1 MRTLEAVR
9 ALFHPGQVVRVVQN
23 TKRPELDGTLRLLTK
38 VGAGVMEATVLTGPG
53 EGKTGFRMT
62 LPTLV
67 RDVVSVDAT
76 TVSYRFGDGQHTLTL
91 SSVGAAPDAA
101 TLRSRVAT
109 PAELAATSTVE
120 VASDG
125 PYAILDGQ
133 RLIAIADDYA
143 TIHWT
148 ADGVS
153 TTDAEAAHAM
163 ISDAAAASPPPTT
176 TVRVRLTSADLP
188 GMPIGAAGTVAR
200 RGDWPPLVR
209 FDLDGS
215 ERAVPDDALAV
226 QRGRLIVVEGPAGVG
241 TTRTAEALR
250 DALALHVPVR
260 LVREP
265 VGRDRALALVDD
277 VVKPLLAGGAWV
289 VVDRPAVRSLAH
301 GVVDDQLGVG
311 EAVRDCVFAACGV
324 HVDRTLLLD
333 VTARVAQD
341 RWRGSAA
348 GEDRMQNAGVF
359 LMAASAVHRGLAAA
373 WPERFVTIDADHPVH
388 GVAAAIGRDARRPAV
403 AGVRR
408 RVREPGARPLR
419 PGRGADQ
426 RQVGAGER
434 VPLQRRDDGG
444 PDARRAAAL
453 QRLRRADAP
462 RSRRRR
468 AAP

>member
-1 MRTLEAVR
+1 MRTLKAVR

-260 LVREP
+260 LVCEP

-311 EAVRDCVFAACGV
+311 EAVRDCVSRHAACMS
-324 HVDRTLLLD
+324 
-333 VTARVAQD
+333 TARCCSTSLPGSRRTGGAA
-341 RWRGSAA
+341 RPRGRT
-348 GEDRMQNAGVF
+348 GCRTP
-359 LMAASAVHRGLAAA
+359 ASSSWL
-373 WPERFVTIDADHPVH
+373 
-388 GVAAAIGRDARRPAV
+388 
-403 AGVRR
+403 RR
-408 RVREPGARPLR
+408 RCTAGSPRRGRSGLSRSTPTIPCTVSPRPW
-419 PGRGADQ
+419 P
-426 RQVGAGER
+426 
-434 VPLQRRDDGG
+434 RRSTTCCG
-444 PDARRAAAL
+444 RRATSCA
-453 QRLRRADAP
+453 
-462 RSRRRR
+462 
-468 AAP
+468 